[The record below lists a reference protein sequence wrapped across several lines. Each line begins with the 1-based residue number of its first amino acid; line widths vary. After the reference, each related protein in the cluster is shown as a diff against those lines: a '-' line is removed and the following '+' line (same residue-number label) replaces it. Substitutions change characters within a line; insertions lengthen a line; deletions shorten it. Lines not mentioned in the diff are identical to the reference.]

1 LEENNLR
8 NNGVEVRAATVEDA
22 REIAAVH
29 IASWRGG
36 YPELMPAEML
46 DALSLDERER
56 QWQHWLAPGGERAQ
70 TLLADT
76 HSALAGFSTLAV
88 PSRDADEPPGCGE
101 IHALYVD
108 PAAWGVGAGSALMDA
123 SLESLRAQGC
133 DQAILWMLE
142 GNERAAGFY
151 AKRGWRTDGG
161 RRGSQYYPDTPE
173 LIEIRYRRAL

>member
-1 LEENNLR
+1 MT
-8 NNGVEVRAATVEDA
+8 VRAAAQADA

-36 YPELMPAEML
+36 YPGLMSQDLL
-46 DALSLDERER
+46 DSLSLDEREC
-56 QWQHWLAPGGERAQ
+56 QWRRWLAPGGERAQ

-76 HSALAGFSTLAV
+76 PSGPAGFSTLAV
-88 PSRDADEPPGCGE
+88 PSRDADEPAGCGE

-108 PAAWGVGAGSALMDA
+108 PDAWGTGAGSALMTA
-123 SLESLRAQGC
+123 SIEAMRAQGC

-142 GNERAAGFY
+142 GNERAARFY
-151 AKRGWRTDGG
+151 ADRGWEADGG

-173 LIEIRYRRAL
+173 LVELRYRREL